1 MKNLSLLLCSL
12 LLNGVFGDTEDN
24 VSVKEGD
31 SVTLQINPEVINRA
45 EDLLLWFNDTNVA
58 KIDLEV
64 KDSQPKYTD
73 GRFRDRLN
81 LDRQTGSLNI
91 THITSKDTGEYK
103 LEIIRKDGTIYKTF
117 RVFVIEELIKVSVME
132 GDSITLKTGSTA
144 KRDDVKWKLNGT
156 DLTDSNHEVKNQTG
170 DLNIVN
176 IRRDQSGDYRVEIN
190 GRGFISHKTYSV
202 KISDE
207 VESVS
212 VIEGDDYTLHTDAT
226 RTKTEDVIEWKFK
239 NSLIAYSNKTT
250 SKGRFHI
257 DSVGSLIITN
267 IRSEDSG
274 LYDVYI
280 TGSKIIHKRFK
291 VTVTEPSQSSHWT
304 TAGPVLAVVLLLP
317 LLVGVLYVLY
327 KRYRKRVRC

>member
-117 RVFVIEELIKVSVME
+117 RVFVI
-132 GDSITLKTGSTA
+132 
-144 KRDDVKWKLNGT
+144 
-156 DLTDSNHEVKNQTG
+156 
-170 DLNIVN
+170 
-176 IRRDQSGDYRVEIN
+176 
-190 GRGFISHKTYSV
+190 
-202 KISDE
+202 DE

-327 KRYRKRVRC
+327 KRYRKQKSQKEEEKDTVKHLKNEEE